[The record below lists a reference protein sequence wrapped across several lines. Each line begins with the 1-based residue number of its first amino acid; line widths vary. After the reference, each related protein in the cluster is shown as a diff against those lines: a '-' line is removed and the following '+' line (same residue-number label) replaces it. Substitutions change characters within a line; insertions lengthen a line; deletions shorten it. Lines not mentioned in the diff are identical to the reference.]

1 MHWSASHRWKEICY
15 GEKSWNNWSQYF
27 CTWTTRCG
35 VVSPKEKAQRKIEI
49 WLYMVW
55 SWPNLVSRLN
65 WVKRDEKLHFS
76 VKGKK
81 KQIDLAGGLWGLC
94 RNCQKNQLKCRSIYH
109 PSSYFIAAVALF
121 VSRLFFFHQP
131 RRKWKLVAKSRC
143 DARLES
149 PRSLVEFR
157 PVIHV

>member
-76 VKGKK
+76 VKGRKTSWSCWRFVRFVPKLPKK
-81 KQIDLAGGLWGLC
+81 SAEVSLNLSPKQLFYC
-94 RNCQKNQLKCRSIYH
+94 RCRIICVASIFF
-109 PSSYFIAAVALF
+109 PPTETKVKTCCKVSVRCETWESAL
-121 VSRLFFFHQP
+121 VS
-131 RRKWKLVAKSRC
+131 W
-143 DARLES
+143 
-149 PRSLVEFR
+149 
-157 PVIHV
+157 I

>member
-1 MHWSASHRWKEICY
+1 MKRNMFWCKILKLLRSIFLYMENTLWR
-15 GEKSWNNWSQYF
+15 
-27 CTWTTRCG
+27 G
-35 VVSPKEKAQRKIEI
+35 VTIHILVKEKAQRKIEI

-65 WVKRDEKLHFS
+65 WVKRDEKSHFS
-76 VKGKK
+76 VKGGKTSWSCWRFVRFVPK
-81 KQIDLAGGLWGLC
+81 LP
-94 RNCQKNQLKCRSIYH
+94 KNQLKCRSIYH

-121 VSRLFFFHQP
+121 VSRLFFFYQP
-131 RRKWKLVAKSRC
+131 RQKWKLVAKSRC

-149 PRSLVEFR
+149 PHSLVEFR